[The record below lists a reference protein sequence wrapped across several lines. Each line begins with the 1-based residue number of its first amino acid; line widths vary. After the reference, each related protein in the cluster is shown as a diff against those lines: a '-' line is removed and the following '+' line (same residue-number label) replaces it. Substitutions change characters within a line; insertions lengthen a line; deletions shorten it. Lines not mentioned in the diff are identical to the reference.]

1 MLYKWQEKALAAI
14 DGKSAILS
22 APTGSGKTWVAY
34 IWAGLMERDG
44 TPRMPEGRVIF
55 TAPIKA
61 LSNERYL
68 DLKGMGFDVGLE
80 TGDFKKNAG
89 AAVLCCTQEIYTLKY
104 AHLPGQSVVIDEFH
118 FIFNDPERARAYIDG
133 LRRTSDDSRI
143 LVMSATFG
151 NPERVRDYLQEMAR
165 RDFALFETNARVTKL
180 VYKQR
185 GTRFAQIRDALI
197 FAFSKKGVEWAAAQT
212 AKTRHKISR
221 GKRARLREIAE
232 ILEVTKI
239 PDTMLRGVGMYFGSM
254 LPKEKL
260 LVEMAFRERI
270 IDVVAGTDALSLGVN
285 LPAESVIFAQ
295 MAKFIDGPL
304 TRNEFL
310 QMAGR
315 AGRKGFFNTGY
326 VSYIPRSRCENFDYD
341 TGILY
346 LETLDKPCEE
356 AKIKLLP
363 AIGRLLKKEVTV
375 ETEAKT
381 LSECSMPRRSLRSVT
396 REVENSLREIT
407 QALSVIKD
415 QQERARVRGGVDQ
428 HDGQHNPGARH
439 YEPLALL
446 APHEHH
452 EVQCHHQHQV
462 LEDVLEDRRSKAVRR
477 RVHERNRGK
486 HGKQHVDRRR
496 RQNGP
501 DACEQH
507 PHHRRRTDYAHEGVP
522 QREVHAAKGK
532 EVGSL
537 HAQRDDHEDK
547 KNLVHAEAQMRA
559 PARPVLL
566 RRRYLLLRG

>member
-1 MLYKWQEKALAAI
+1 MLYKWQEKALSAI
-14 DGKSAILS
+14 EGESAILS

-34 IWAGLMERDG
+34 IWAGLMECDG
-44 TPRMPEGRVIF
+44 SPKFPEWRVIF

-68 DLKGMGFDVGLE
+68 DLKSMGFDVGLE

-89 AAVLCCTQEIYTLKY
+89 AKVLCCTQEIYTLKY
-104 AHLPGQSVVIDEFH
+104 ARLPGQRVVVDEFH

-133 LRRTSDDSRI
+133 LRGTDAGSRI

-151 NPERVRDYLQEMAR
+151 NPERVRRYLEEMAR

-180 VYKQR
+180 VYKRR
-185 GTRFAQIRDALI
+185 GTRFAQIRDALV

-212 AKTRHKISR
+212 AKARRRISAE
-221 GKRARLREIAE
+221 KRTRLREIAE
-232 ILEVTKI
+232 ILEVAKI

-260 LVEMAFRERI
+260 LVETAFRERI

-285 LPAESVIFAQ
+285 LPAESVVFAQ

-326 VSYIPRSRCENFDYD
+326 VSYIPRSKCENFDYD
-341 TGILY
+341 TGLLY

-363 AIGRLLKKEVTV
+363 AIGRLLKQEVDV

-381 LSECSMPRRSLRSVT
+381 IAECSMPKRGLRSIT
-396 REVENSLREIT
+396 REVEGALRDIT

-415 QQERARVRGGVDQ
+415 QRVRARVRRILGDIWS
-428 HDGQHNPGARH
+428 DEMERDANISIARLFAEEG
-439 YEPLALL
+439 EPDAIKCAQLLKKTERNYLQALL
-446 APHEHH
+446 KIKRFANRLPDQYRFSHMERVD
-452 EVQCHHQHQV
+452 E
-462 LEDVLEDRRSKAVRR
+462 AVN
-477 RVHERNRGK
+477 EI
-486 HGKQHVDRRR
+486 D
-496 RQNGP
+496 
-501 DACEQH
+501 
-507 PHHRRRTDYAHEGVP
+507 
-522 QREVHAAKGK
+522 
-532 EVGSL
+532 GSVFGF
-537 HAQRDDHEDK
+537 EDK
-547 KNLVHAEAQMRA
+547 IHQIKLTEET
-559 PARPVLL
+559 VL
-566 RRRYLLLRG
+566 

>member
-375 ETEAKT
+375 ETEART

-415 QQERARVRGGVDQ
+415 VNERARVRRILGDIWSDEMELEPNVAL
-428 HDGQHNPGARH
+428 ARLFAEEG
-439 YEPLALL
+439 EPDALKCAGLLKKTERNYLQALL
-446 APHEHH
+446 KIKRFANRLPEQYRFSHMEKID
-452 EVQCHHQHQV
+452 E
-462 LEDVLEDRRSKAVRR
+462 AVN
-477 RVHERNRGK
+477 EI
-486 HGKQHVDRRR
+486 D
-496 RQNGP
+496 
-501 DACEQH
+501 
-507 PHHRRRTDYAHEGVP
+507 
-522 QREVHAAKGK
+522 
-532 EVGSL
+532 GSVFGF
-537 HAQRDDHEDK
+537 EDK
-547 KNLVHAEAQMRA
+547 IHQIKLTEDTEM
-559 PARPVLL
+559 
-566 RRRYLLLRG
+566 